1 MLTFVYGP
9 ALSTLSTTR
18 LLAFARELQRATTFP
33 QLLEAIR
40 VEVQAA
46 IGYEHAW
53 LFVADRDDATEVR
66 LIDIA
71 GSKSDQVWEDI
82 PVLRIEG
89 DAMLEEIMRGDAP
102 VVVADARTDPRTDKA
117 IVDRLGNRTIVNVP
131 LRLLDKPFGAFGTGT
146 FGDEEGIRPPTSAQ
160 LDYLVG
166 MAGQLAVAA
175 GRIRFLEERRAA
187 DAAILERERTIRSQ
201 AEAIRELSI
210 PVLQLRR
217 GALLV
222 PLVGALD
229 AERTSLLTE
238 RLLADVRAQ
247 RARVVI
253 IDITGVPTV
262 DAQVAADLLQTAVAC
277 RLMGAATIVSGLSA
291 GVAHAIAATGIDLD
305 GLATVSDLASAI
317 EQVDQLHPRTS
328 ITPT

>member
-1 MLTFVYGP
+1 MYGP

-40 VEVQAA
+40 VEVEAA
-46 IGYEHAW
+46 IGYKHAW
-53 LFVADRDDATEVR
+53 LFVADSEDATEVR
-66 LIDIA
+66 LIDVA
-71 GSKSDQVWEDI
+71 GSVHDLVWENV
-82 PVLRIEG
+82 PVLKIAG
-89 DAMLEEIMRGDAP
+89 DAMLEEIMRAEAP

-117 IVDRLGNRTIVNVP
+117 IVERLGNRTIVNVP
-131 LRLLDKPFGAFGTGT
+131 LRLLHKPFGAFGTGT

-187 DAAILERERTIRSQ
+187 DAAILEREGTIRSQ
-201 AEAIRELSI
+201 AVAIRDLSI

-229 AERTSLLTE
+229 AERANLLTE
-238 RLLADVRAQ
+238 RLLAEVRAE
-247 RARVVI
+247 RARIVI

-262 DAQVAADLLQTAVAC
+262 DTNVATDLLRTAASC
-277 RLMGAATIVSGLSA
+277 RLMGAYTIMSGVSA
-291 GVAHAIAATGIDLD
+291 EVAQAIAGTGLDLA

-317 EQVDQLHPRTS
+317 EQADWLHPKAS
-328 ITPT
+328 VTPT

>member
-1 MLTFVYGP
+1 MLTFLHGP
-9 ALSTLSTTR
+9 ALSTLSSTR

-46 IGYEHAW
+46 IGYTHAW
-53 LFVADRDDATEVR
+53 MFVADREGANEMRLLDFAGTQHDAAWQE
-66 LIDIA
+66 A
-71 GSKSDQVWEDI
+71 
-82 PVLRIEG
+82 PVLKIAG
-89 DAMLEEIMRGDAP
+89 DAMLEEIMRADAP

-117 IVDRLGNRTIVNVP
+117 IVERLGNRTIVNVP
-131 LRLLDKPFGAFGTGT
+131 LRLLDTPFGAFGTGT

-166 MAGQLAVAA
+166 MASQLAVAA

-201 AEAIRELSI
+201 AVAIRDLSI
-210 PVLQLRR
+210 PVLQMWPGVLV
-217 GALLV
+217 V
-222 PLVGALD
+222 PLIGALD

-247 RARVVI
+247 RARIVI
-253 IDITGVPTV
+253 IDITGVPMV

-291 GVAHAIAATGIDLD
+291 GVAHAIVATGIDLD

-317 EQVDQLHPRTS
+317 EQADRLHPKTS

>member
-1 MLTFVYGP
+1 MLTFVHGP
-9 ALSTLSTTR
+9 TLTTLSTTR

-40 VEVQAA
+40 TEVQGA

-53 LFVADRDDATEVR
+53 LFVADREDASEMR
-66 LIDIA
+66 LLDFAGAKHDRAWQEAPLLKIA
-71 GSKSDQVWEDI
+71 
-82 PVLRIEG
+82 G
-89 DAMLEEIMRGDAP
+89 DAMLEEIMRGDVP

-117 IVDRLGNRTIVNVP
+117 IVERLGNRTIVNVP

-146 FGDEEGIRPPTSAQ
+146 FGDDEGVRPPSGAQ
-160 LDYLVG
+160 VDYLVG

-210 PVLQLRR
+210 PVLTLWR
-217 GALLV
+217 GVLVV
-222 PLVGALD
+222 PLIGALD
-229 AERTSLLTE
+229 PERASLLTE

-253 IDITGVPTV
+253 IDITGVPTA
-262 DAQVAADLLQTAVAC
+262 DAQVATDLLRTASAC

-291 GVAHAIAATGIDLD
+291 AVAHAIAATGIDLD
-305 GLATVSDLASAI
+305 GVGTVSDLATAI
-317 EQVDQLHPRTS
+317 EQAEYLYPKAKVSST
-328 ITPT
+328 